1 MEHISG
7 AIRAV
12 VAGITVADNDASP
25 ASVCPRCG
33 GAPEQTLH
41 VETGQAWRFAFRHK
55 TGCRLFDPSV
65 YFYAD
70 AIPAD
75 AGRT

>member
-1 MEHISG
+1 MTERTAEPYSED
-7 AIRAV
+7 R
-12 VAGITVADNDASP
+12 
-25 ASVCPRCG
+25 CRRCG

-70 AIPAD
+70 AIPID